1 MNKIFINK
9 NVKKI
14 FITSIIVLLLVVLSG
29 CVKNEVIT
37 VSGKTKIT
45 FYNAYA
51 MSGKNLFSDII
62 ENFEKTYPMFEIEEV
77 RCVSFED
84 IETNVLSKKVE
95 ELPTIVQAKRENI
108 VKFLEKDLVVN
119 LNQYISNGYITSEYI
134 DYLDDDNW
142 LSEDIIGLT
151 NNDILDIIPS
161 FYEEGAIYG
170 DSQMYSLPFGKTV
183 EVLYYNKDFMIE
195 HYEDLTKFNI
205 ESNGD
210 WNNPT
215 WEDVLGV
222 AEYYKMVT
230 MNASAKKVG
239 FMTDDLTNLLI
250 NLTHQAGSKF
260 SEYNGKNIVY
270 TFNNDLSKEATKW
283 LARNYQEN
291 LFGMVSDYDVQ
302 YASDV
307 FKNGHCLMVVDST
320 GSFGY
325 YANNKFEVGVTT
337 YPQKDENNQSVTTSG
352 STFCLLNK
360 NNDLETLGGWLF
372 LKWLTNYENSLYLS
386 TNTNYLPI
394 RKSVYESDLFQDKL
408 NSEQLIFE
416 VKKIGFEQHQMFKT
430 VIPFDNDINKIIEQM
445 VIDCVDGKSIDEAFE
460 LAIEKIK
467 K

>member
-1 MNKIFINK
+1 MNKIFMNK

-14 FITSIIVLLLVVLSG
+14 FITSIIVLLLVVLTG
-29 CVKNEVIT
+29 CIKNEVII

-45 FYNAYA
+45 FWNCFG
-51 MSGKNLFSDII
+51 MTGKDLFSNII
-62 ENFEKTYPMFEIEEV
+62 ETFEETYPMFEVEEV
-77 RCVSFED
+77 SRGTFED
-84 IETNVLSKKVE
+84 LETEVLSKKTE

-108 VKFLEKDLVVN
+108 VKFLENDLVVN

-142 LSEDIIGLT
+142 LCDDIVGLT
-151 NNDILDIIPS
+151 NNDILDIISS

-170 DSQMYSLPFGKTV
+170 DSQMYSLPFGKTAG
-183 EVLYYNKDFMIE
+183 VLYYNKDFMIE

-205 ESNGD
+205 EPNGD

-222 AEYYKMVT
+222 AEYYKMFAGNV
-230 MNASAKKVG
+230 SAKKVG
-239 FMTDDLTNLLI
+239 FMTDDLTNLFI

-260 SEYNGKNIVY
+260 SEYNERNTVY

-320 GSFGY
+320 GSSGY
-325 YANNKFEVGVTT
+325 YANNKFEVGVTS

-352 STFCLLNK
+352 STLCLLNK

-394 RKSVYESDLFQDKL
+394 RKSVYESSLFQDKL
-408 NSEQLIFE
+408 NREQLIFE

-430 VIPFDNDINKIIEQM
+430 IIPFDNDINKIIEQM